1 MLSFNQEKFNL
12 KSHDLFLTEWKNSFS
27 GNFNLDGPLTQSY
40 FSSSMR
46 LLFLLKETNGTKEN
60 IDIRESILNSLDN
73 KKSKWSHG
81 RSSVLRRVGL
91 WSQGILNYDDNITY
105 ENARKKRLER
115 LVFEKIAYINI
126 MKSSGKNR
134 TSDKKLSEFVQS
146 HKTEI
151 KQQIELLKPNIV
163 ICGGTFSVVKNHIF
177 CSMEKISDELFWAD
191 GIFFIKSCHP
201 AYFGEKERVVYQR
214 IIKNFEI
221 YKQCVI

>member
-1 MLSFNQEKFNL
+1 M
-12 KSHDLFLTEWKNSFS
+12 
-27 GNFNLDGPLTQSY
+27 
-40 FSSSMR
+40 
-46 LLFLLKETNGTKEN
+46 LKETNGTKEN

-91 WSQGILNYDDNITY
+91 WSQGILNYSDNITY

-134 TSDKKLSEFVQS
+134 TSDKKLTEFVKG

-163 ICGGTFSVVKNHIF
+163 ICGGTFRVVKNHIF
-177 CSMEKISDELFWAD
+177 ARWWKLVTNCFGQKGSILSSLATPHILAKKSELFTN
-191 GIFFIKSCHP
+191 
-201 AYFGEKERVVYQR
+201 EL
-214 IIKNFEI
+214 
-221 YKQCVI
+221 